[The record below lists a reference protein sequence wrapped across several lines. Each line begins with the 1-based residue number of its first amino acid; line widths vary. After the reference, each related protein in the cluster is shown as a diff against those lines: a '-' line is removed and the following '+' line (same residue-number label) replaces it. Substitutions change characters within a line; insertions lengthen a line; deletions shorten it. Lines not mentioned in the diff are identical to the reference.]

1 MILRLLVI
9 RRVNRLKIQV
19 FKEVFRLSWPLSAAQ
34 IAQSLMMFTDTVMFG
49 LLGLAELGGGGLGA
63 SIYLFIITVMTG
75 LFSALGNEVAILSG
89 SVKIPQQQRVERIA
103 IVVKAGIWLALVT
116 AGVLAV
122 ALQFLPA
129 LLPLLDQSPA
139 NIPHAATYLQMSALI
154 SFPAF
159 VFLIFR
165 GLAAGLGRTRSLMRI
180 SLFCCVLNTPVSYL
194 LMGGVGSWDGF
205 GVAGVAMGT
214 AVVQLLM
221 LVLLLRELWRDEQ
234 VKPVL
239 EALRGAAFDIRQLVP
254 FWTLGVPIALAWA
267 MEIGLFTM
275 ATILAGT
282 LGLVALAAHQIA
294 FQTASLSFNIY
305 IGIAQ
310 GTAIR
315 VGQCFGSGQIA
326 LAFRYMRAGL
336 ALGALFCAIAAAV
349 FVLVPHWL
357 VGLFTLGV
365 DSTASAAAS
374 ATDSADQAA
383 QLRALSIQ
391 LLFVAAIFQAVDCVQ
406 VILMTVTR
414 AFRMGTSPTV
424 VAAVSYWLIGFP
436 AAWVGLQWLGL
447 IGIWLGLGLGLAAAA
462 LGLGYLLRRFARL
475 SGQQQLEYRA

>member
-1 MILRLLVI
+1 M
-9 RRVNRLKIQV
+9 KIQV
-19 FKEVFRLSWPLSAAQ
+19 FREVFRLSWPLSAAQ

-89 SVKIPQQQRVERIA
+89 TTGISQQQRTHRIA
-103 IVVKAGIWLALVT
+103 CAVKAGIVLALFT
-116 AGVLAV
+116 AFVLAL

-139 NIPHAATYLQMSALI
+139 NIPHAATYLQTAALI

-180 SLFCCVLNTPVSYL
+180 SLFCCALNAPVSYL
-194 LMGGVGSWDGF
+194 LMSGFGGWSGF

-239 EALRGAAFDIRQLVP
+239 QALSGAGFSFRQLIP

-275 ATILAGT
+275 ATVLAGT

-315 VGQCFGSGQIA
+315 VGQCFGAGQIA
-326 LAFRYMRAGL
+326 LAFSYMRGGL
-336 ALGALFCAIAAAV
+336 VLGMLFCAIAASV
-349 FVLVPHWL
+349 FILVPHWL

-365 DSTASAAAS
+365 DSTAAAAS
-374 ATDSADQAA
+374 SAGQADQAA
-383 QLRALSIQ
+383 ELRDLSIQ

-406 VILMTVTR
+406 VILMTATR

-424 VAAVSYWLIGFP
+424 VATISYWLIGFP
-436 AAWVGLQWLGL
+436 AAWLGLHWLGL
-447 IGIWLGLGLGLAAAA
+447 MGIWLGLGIGLASAAF
-462 LGLGYLLRRFARL
+462 GLAYLLRRFARV
-475 SGQQQLEYRA
+475 SGQQQLEYGA